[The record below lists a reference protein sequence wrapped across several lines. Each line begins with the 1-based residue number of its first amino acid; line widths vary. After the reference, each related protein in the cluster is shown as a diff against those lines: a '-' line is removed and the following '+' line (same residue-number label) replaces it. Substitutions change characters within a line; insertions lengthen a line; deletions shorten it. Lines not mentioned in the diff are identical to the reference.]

1 MKDNTMTTTSATTLP
16 ALMRHNA
23 ATIGTRPAVRE
34 KNCGIWR
41 TFTWAQY
48 YDEVRD
54 FALGLAAH
62 GFKRGD
68 KLSVIGDNRP
78 RLYWAQLSAQ
88 SLGGVAVPVFQD
100 SIATELGYVFAHAEV
115 SVIVAEDQEQVDKVL
130 SLKDQLPSLELVVY
144 DDPRGM
150 RQYDSPLLKSFD
162 EIQAAGR
169 AFAAQHPGYVEAE
182 IDKGEGKDI
191 ALFSYTSGTTG
202 RPKGVMLSHA
212 NLISVGESIV
222 AAGDINMD
230 DEWLCYLPM
239 AWIGDSLY
247 STTIS
252 LMVGFTCNCPE
263 NVETVQRDLR
273 ELGPSTFLAP
283 PRIWENLL
291 TAIQIRA
298 ADASWLKRSL
308 FEFFRNLAERAEL
321 SRHDGKPLSL
331 ATRLGL
337 ALGEIL
343 VYAPVRDQLGLG
355 RTRWAY
361 TGGAPL
367 GADAYRFFRSFGVN
381 LKQIY
386 GATEV
391 AGLAT
396 LQPDGEADP
405 NTVGRICSGM
415 EVRIAENGEVLIR
428 SPGLFAGYY
437 KQPDA
442 TKDARTDDGWYHT
455 GDAGFLDPRGHLVII
470 DRAKDVG
477 ALADGTPFA
486 PQFIENKLKYSP
498 FIREA
503 VAFGDGRPYVAALVA
518 IDLAIAGKWA
528 ERRGL
533 AYTSFQDLSARPEV
547 RALIAEEIRTCNAT
561 LPASGRIR
569 RFLLVNKEFDADD
582 NEITRTRKIR
592 RRFVAEKY
600 AAAVAALYGD
610 AEEVELTTE
619 ITYEDGRTG
628 KLKVRLKIA
637 DVPDAADIGEVAAP
651 AAPAAP
657 AREPAHA

>member
-1 MKDNTMTTTSATTLP
+1 MRHDAVTATATTLP
-16 ALMRHNA
+16 ALMRRNA
-23 ATIGTRPAVRE
+23 ATIGNRPAVRE
-34 KNCGIWR
+34 KDRGIWR

-62 GFKRGD
+62 GFKRGG

-78 RLYWAQLSAQ
+78 RLYWAQLAAQ
-88 SLGGVAVPVFQD
+88 SLGGIAVPVFQD
-100 SIATELGYVFAHAEV
+100 SIASELEYVFAHAEV

-130 SLKDQLPSLELVVY
+130 SLKDQLPALELLVY

-150 RQYDSPLLKSFD
+150 RHYDSPLLKSF
-162 EIQAAGR
+162 EEVRAAGR
-169 AFAAQHPGYVEAE
+169 TFAFGRADYVEAE
-182 IDKGEGKDI
+182 IDKGTASDI
-191 ALFSYTSGTTG
+191 AVFSYTSGTTG

-222 AAGDINMD
+222 AAGDVRVD

-252 LMVGFTCNCPE
+252 LLVGFTCNCPE

-283 PRIWENLL
+283 PRIWENML

-298 ADASWLKRSL
+298 GDASPLKRGL

-337 ALGEIL
+337 ALGEIF
-343 VYAPVRDQLGLG
+343 VYAPVRDQLGLR

-367 GADAYRFFRSFGVN
+367 GADAYRFFRSFGIN

-391 AGLAT
+391 AGLAS

-405 NTVGRICSGM
+405 NTVGRVCPGM

-428 SPGLFAGYY
+428 SPGLFEGYY

-442 TKDARTDDGWYHT
+442 TKETRTDDGWYRT

-486 PQFIENKLKYSP
+486 PQFIENKLKFSP

-518 IDLAIAGKWA
+518 IDLATAGKWA

-561 LPASGRIR
+561 LQPSGRIR

-600 AAAVAALYGD
+600 AAAVAALYGE
-610 AEEVELTTE
+610 AEDVELTTE

-628 KLKVRLKIA
+628 KLKVCLKIA
-637 DVPDAADIGEVAAP
+637 SVPDIPDIGKT

-657 AREPAHA
+657 AREPVHA